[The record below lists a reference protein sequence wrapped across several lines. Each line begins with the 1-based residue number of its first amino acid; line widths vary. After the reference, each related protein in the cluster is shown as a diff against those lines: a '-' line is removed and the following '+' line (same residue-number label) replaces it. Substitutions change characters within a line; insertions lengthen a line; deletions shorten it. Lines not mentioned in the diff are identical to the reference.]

1 MMQNW
6 LKENSIGS
14 INLELLRKMGGM
26 PWIWRMTCIKQF
38 TSVNCLMY
46 GGKANKHMFGGVT
59 IPPLNPKVLLAS
71 PICLVYSKTH
81 LSVRIL
87 VYQNIS
93 HKIKSNIRDH
103 KTQNLMGV
111 NIILTRASSKFFP
124 KNFQFTKKEV
134 PIPIKTL
141 GECQIFLKKYQNP
154 F

>member
-1 MMQNW
+1 
-6 LKENSIGS
+6 
-14 INLELLRKMGGM
+14 
-26 PWIWRMTCIKQF
+26 
-38 TSVNCLMY
+38 MY

-111 NIILTRASSKFFP
+111 NILNPGLPLSFSHKFSIPKKGSSKTDQNFRRMP
-124 KNFQFTKKEV
+124 K
-134 PIPIKTL
+134 I
-141 GECQIFLKKYQNP
+141 LKNKHQNV
-154 F
+154 FK